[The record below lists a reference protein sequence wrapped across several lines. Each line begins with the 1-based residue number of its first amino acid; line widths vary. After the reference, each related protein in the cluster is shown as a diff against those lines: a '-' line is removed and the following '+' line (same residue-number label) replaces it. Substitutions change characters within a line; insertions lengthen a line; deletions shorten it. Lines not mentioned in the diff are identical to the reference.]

1 MGCNT
6 KYRATLHEIP
16 EKLSISGKWKKKLL
30 LEIEK
35 KESKKKQKVFKN

>member
-1 MGCNT
+1 MGCNS

-16 EKLSISGKWKKKLL
+16 EKSSISGKWKKKLL